1 VSVEP
6 GRTRAKVPVGAV
18 LAPRAVPAQLSPRV
32 GVPTVVRVLL
42 GLVALGL
49 TVWFLDISIAG
60 AVHGLHDP
68 ASLDTVG
75 QQRNGAII
83 ASYLAILVV
92 SGLALAAS
100 WGVGG
105 IRAGGFPRGAAA
117 AAGQLFTGTA
127 ALVYVPLVICT
138 TLQVVLAV
146 AGDVPAS
153 HGIES
158 SVGVGLVTSLG
169 SGVSE
174 EVFVV
179 AVPIAVFDAFVRWRP
194 NRLPWLPTAVTVTVL
209 AAARLSYHVYY
220 GWTALVLL
228 PWAVLSVVVYLRT
241 RAIAPLMI
249 CHVAYDAVLQL
260 PGGLGLLGVLALAV
274 VAAVAGARLVRRTRT
289 AAASPMGAHPMAAYP
304 MAPSLPRMPPEPP
317 WGLSSAP
324 PGPGR
329 GPTAPFPSGP
339 PGRSGP
345 R

>member
-1 VSVEP
+1 MGGARVGP
-6 GRTRAKVPVGAV
+6 GVATV
-18 LAPRAVPAQLSPRV
+18 LAPVAVPAQLAPRV
-32 GVPTVVRVLL
+32 RLPVLLRVLL
-42 GLVALGL
+42 AVGALAL

-60 AVHGLHDP
+60 AVRGLRDP

-75 QQRNGAII
+75 EQRNGLII
-83 ASYLAILVV
+83 ANYLAILVV
-92 SGLALAAS
+92 SGVALAVS
-100 WGVGG
+100 WGVVG
-105 IRAGGFPRGAAA
+105 IRAGGFPRGASA

-127 ALVYVPLVICT
+127 ALVYVPLVLCT
-138 TLQVVLAV
+138 TLQVLLSI
-146 AGDVPAS
+146 AGAVPAS

-158 SVGVGLVTSLG
+158 SLGVGLVTSLG

-194 NRLPWLPTAVTVTVL
+194 VRAPWAPAAVTVTVL

-241 RAIAPLMI
+241 RAILPLMV
-249 CHVAYDAVLQL
+249 CHVVYDAVLQL
-260 PGGLGLLGVLALAV
+260 PGGLGLLGVLALMVV
-274 VAAVAGARLVRRTRT
+274 VAVLAVRRVRRAGAQL
-289 AAASPMGAHPMAAYP
+289 SPSWSP
-304 MAPSLPRMPPEPP
+304 APAGRWEQPAR
-317 WGLSSAP
+317 

-329 GPTAPFPSGP
+329 DPRDPYPSAP